1 MKLHTLPVKRRPAP
15 KGIFKRLRAV
25 TSSRKQ
31 RVAATASSSADFEDD
46 GSSKISR
53 ALTIIFLI
61 HIVAIGLLFVH
72 WKFLDSRSVDDTKTA
87 QAPKEEGSTAIAS
100 APRPADL
107 PRMAPGEKPYI
118 PRFGDNYARIA
129 AKEGVDEN
137 ELRALN
143 GNTDIKAGNLLKLP
157 PKRITA
163 MEPAEV
169 TALRHQAGTAHDNA
183 VPAPNS
189 ELVAAVD
196 SRDAPK
202 ARVVKPNVSAL
213 KEKRTAVLEASAA
226 ASGKTYTVSK
236 GDTVWAIAK
245 KHKVSPEALMKLNNI
260 RNASKLKLGATLSIP
275 R

>member
-15 KGIFKRLRAV
+15 NGIFKRLRAV

-72 WKFLDSRSVDDTKTA
+72 WKFLDSRSGDDNKTA
-87 QAPKEEGSTAIAS
+87 EAAKGEGSTAVAS
-100 APRPADL
+100 APLQDL

-143 GNTDIKAGNLLKLP
+143 KHIDIKPGTLLKLP
-157 PKRITA
+157 PKRISA

-169 TALRHQAGTAHDNA
+169 TALRHQAGSTHDGG
-183 VPAPNS
+183 VSSPNS
-189 ELVAAVD
+189 DLVEAVD
-196 SRDAPK
+196 VRDAPK

-213 KEKRTAVLEASAA
+213 KDKRTAVLEASAA

-236 GDTVWAIAK
+236 GDTIWAIAK
-245 KHKVSPEALMKLNNI
+245 KHKVSPDALMKLNNI